1 MFMRK
6 GKRKGQTTA
15 EYAVLIG
22 LVIAAVIAMQVYV
35 KRGLQFKIAEQTDG
49 FTGGFNQLEPYYLDS
64 AFTSNRDTTQSET
77 TVTGG
82 GVSRD
87 LSQDY
92 STRTGRQDY
101 LGP

>member
-35 KRGLQFKIAEQTDG
+35 KRGLQSKIAQETDG
-49 FTGGFNQLEPYYLDS
+49 LTGGFSQYEPYYLSSDFQS
-64 AFTSNRDTTQSET
+64 SRDTRETET
-77 TVTGG
+77 TATGG
-82 GVSRD
+82 GVTRV
-87 LSQDY
+87 LGQDA
-92 STRTGRQDY
+92 SSRTGVQRY
-101 LGP
+101 EGP